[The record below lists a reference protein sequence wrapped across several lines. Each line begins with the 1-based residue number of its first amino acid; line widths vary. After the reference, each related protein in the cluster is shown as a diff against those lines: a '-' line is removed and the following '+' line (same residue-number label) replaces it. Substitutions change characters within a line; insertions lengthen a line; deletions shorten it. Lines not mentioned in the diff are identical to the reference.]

1 MCSKLFQ
8 NFHLLNYYLVMRKH
22 QVFTLSLLQVRD
34 YIHVVD
40 LADGHI
46 AALRKVDDP
55 SIGILFSS
63 GFAWPFHNIVLCFND
78 IIY

>member
-1 MCSKLFQ
+1 LP
-8 NFHLLNYYLVMRKH
+8 
-22 QVFTLSLLQVRD
+22 LLQVRD

-63 GFAWPFHNIVLCFND
+63 GALLGHFTISYFASMILFINIPK
-78 IIY
+78 